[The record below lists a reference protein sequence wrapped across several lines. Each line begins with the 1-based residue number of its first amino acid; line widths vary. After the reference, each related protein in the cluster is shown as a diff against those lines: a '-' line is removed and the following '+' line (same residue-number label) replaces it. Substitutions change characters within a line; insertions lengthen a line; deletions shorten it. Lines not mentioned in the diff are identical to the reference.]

1 MKELLSQG
9 RSAKELVDNLRGADW
24 LVDMAIKL
32 ACLVLMVSAFSGCA
46 EPVRVYRLGGVTF
59 HENDISPCERG
70 AAACTIGMRDV
81 YYLAGDEVSLQHE
94 KEHLAGMTHGAWV
107 TRGFEVCAL
116 VTNQGGSAWQAG
128 TFMCRQS
135 NGSFVQRKAI

>member
-1 MKELLSQG
+1 MVPSQG
-9 RSAKELVDNLRGADW
+9 RTASELVSNLRAADLLFVW
-24 LVDMAIKL
+24 FARL
-32 ACLVLMVSAFSGCA
+32 ACATLLVSVLVGCA
-46 EPVRVYRLGGVTF
+46 EPVRIYHLGPVTF
-59 HENDISPCERG
+59 HEGDISPCERG

-107 TRGFEVCAL
+107 TRGFEVCAV
-116 VTNQGGSAWQAG
+116 VTSQGGSSWQAG

-135 NGSFVQRKAI
+135 NGSIVQRKAI